1 MPPPRRRRS
10 VFGTNHANAILPY
23 PVKLATVTVTATDL
37 TGTERAV
44 LLVLMAE
51 SRPVPN
57 PQLSDLGPALDKAG
71 RDKLNRLG
79 LIESER
85 VGNRFVHELTDHG
98 WRLCRDL
105 IDAGP
110 PPRSTGPAKTLYTV
124 LGALGR
130 YLEHADVSLAEVFG
144 VTPATTEDRIRAAYR
159 RLAMRPGGWV
169 SLTALRAELTDSRAD
184 VDAALVTLHRT
195 PGVSVIPQED
205 QKVLTAQDRAAAVVI
220 GDRPKHLI
228 AMEA

>member
-1 MPPPRRRRS
+1 MS
-10 VFGTNHANAILPY
+10 VTP
-23 PVKLATVTVTATDL
+23 TDL

-57 PQLSDLGPALDKAG
+57 PELAALGPALDKPG

-85 VGNRFVHELTDHG
+85 VGGRYVHELTDRG

-105 IDAGP
+105 VSAGP
-110 PPRSTGPAKTLYTV
+110 PSRATGPAKALATV
-124 LGALGR
+124 LSALGR
-130 YLEHADVSLAEVFG
+130 YLDSSGLSLADVFG
-144 VTPATTEDRIRAAYR
+144 PAADETLEDRIRSAYDK
-159 RLAMRPGGWV
+159 LAPRPGGWV
-169 SLTALRAELTDSRAD
+169 SLTRLRAELSDPRAD
-184 VDAALVTLHRT
+184 VDTALVTLHRT

-205 QKVLTAQDRAAAVVI
+205 QKVLTAEDRAAAVVI

-228 AMEA
+228 AIEA

>member
-1 MPPPRRRRS
+1 MS
-10 VFGTNHANAILPY
+10 
-23 PVKLATVTVTATDL
+23 VTAGDL

-51 SRPVPN
+51 SRSVPN
-57 PQLSDLGPALDKAG
+57 PELAVLGPALDKPG
-71 RDKLNRLG
+71 REKLNRLG

-85 VGNRFVHELTDHG
+85 VGNRFVHELTDRG

-110 PPRSTGPAKTLYTV
+110 PPRSTGSAKTVYTV

-130 YLEHADVSLAEVFG
+130 YLSHADLSLADVFG
-144 VTPATTEDRIRAAYR
+144 VTPSSTEDLIRDAYR
-159 RLAMRPGGWV
+159 RLTPRPGGWV
-169 SLTALRAELTDSRAD
+169 SLTRLRAELQVPRAD
-184 VDAALVTLHRT
+184 VDAALAALHRA

-205 QKVLTAQDRAAAVVI
+205 QKVLTAEDRAAAVVI

-228 AMEA
+228 AIDA

>member
-1 MPPPRRRRS
+1 M
-10 VFGTNHANAILPY
+10 
-23 PVKLATVTVTATDL
+23 TVTAADL

-57 PQLSDLGPALDKAG
+57 PELTALGPALDKPG

-85 VGNRFVHELTDHG
+85 VGNRFVHELTDRG
-98 WRLCRDL
+98 WRLCGE
-105 IDAGP
+105 IIAAGP

-130 YLEHADVSLAEVFG
+130 HLRRSELSLADMFW
-144 VTPATTEDRIRAAYR
+144 PATDGPAQTVEERVRAAYA
-159 RLAMRPGGWV
+159 RLVTRSGGWV
-169 SLTALRAELTDSRAD
+169 SLTRLRAELDDPRDD
-184 VDAALVTLHRT
+184 VDTALRALYRT
-195 PGVSVIPQED
+195 PGVSLIPEEN
-205 QKVLTAQDRAAAVVI
+205 QKVLTADDRAAAVVI
-220 GDRPKHLI
+220 GDGAKHLI
-228 AMEA
+228 AIDA

>member
-1 MPPPRRRRS
+1 M
-10 VFGTNHANAILPY
+10 
-23 PVKLATVTVTATDL
+23 TVTATDL

-57 PQLSDLGPALDKAG
+57 PELSALGPALDKPG

-85 VGNRFVHELTDHG
+85 VGNRFVHELTDRG

-105 IDAGP
+105 LAAGA

-130 YLEHADVSLAEVFG
+130 YLQHTDLSLADVFGAAEP
-144 VTPATTEDRIRAAYR
+144 PASVEERIRAAYDV
-159 RLAMRPGGWV
+159 LATRPGGWV
-169 SLTALRAELTDSRAD
+169 SLTRLRAELDAPRAD
-184 VDAALVTLHRT
+184 VDAALVALHRT
-195 PGVSVIPQED
+195 PGVSVIPEEN
-205 QKVLTAQDRAAAVVI
+205 QKTLTAEDRAAAVVI

-228 AMEA
+228 AIEA